1 MTKVKKTVV
10 VVGAGIIGASIAHH
24 LVKEGCA
31 VTVVDAEGAGG
42 IATRRSFAWINA
54 SWGNPEFYVRFRLRA
69 MAEWRRLAADVPKV
83 GVAFCGGLI
92 WDLPP
97 DRLEAFVVE
106 HAGWG
111 YGIRRVDGDGARAVE
126 PALRDPPALALHV
139 AEEAMVEPEVAAEAL
154 LAEAYLKPVLRRVTG
169 LATRSGAV
177 IGVKTAEGQILVDEV
192 VLAAGAQTAELA
204 RTAGV
209 EIAMEAPA
217 GLIAHSTVLPTRIL
231 KGLVMSP
238 ELHVRQTR
246 SGRLIIGSD
255 FAGSDPG
262 DRGQEI
268 AEDLIAQTKAML
280 SGAEDVGLDFFTIG
294 YRPTPA
300 DGFPVI
306 GRPKAAN
313 GLYVAVMHSGVT
325 LAPLVGLLAAREIAT
340 GNRDGDLSPFG
351 PDRAP
356 IKAA

>member
-1 MTKVKKTVV
+1 MTAGQKTVV
-10 VVGAGIIGASIAHH
+10 VVGAGIIGASIAHR
-24 LVKEGCA
+24 LVEEGCS
-31 VTVVDAEGAGG
+31 VTVIDAEGAGG
-42 IATRRSFAWINA
+42 VATRRSFAWINA

-69 MAEWRRLAADVPKV
+69 MAEWRRLAAKVPEI
-83 GVAFCGGLI
+83 GVEFCGGLI

-97 DRLEAFVVE
+97 DRLEAFAVE

-126 PALRDPPALALHV
+126 PALRNPPAFALHV
-139 AEEAMVEPEVAAEAL
+139 AEEAMVEPELAAMAL
-154 LAEAYLKPVLRRVTG
+154 LAAAHLTPATRRVTG
-169 LATRSGAV
+169 LALRSGKV
-177 IGVKTAEGQILVDEV
+177 IGVETDEGRIDADEV
-192 VLAAGAQTAELA
+192 VLAAGAQTADLA
-204 RTAGV
+204 RSAGV

-217 GLIAHSTVLPTRIL
+217 GLIAHSTVLPRRIL
-231 KGLVMSP
+231 NGLVMSP

-246 SGRLIIGSD
+246 TGRLIVGSD

-262 DRGQEI
+262 DKGQEV

-280 SGAEDVGLDFFTIG
+280 SGAEHVGLDFFTIG

-306 GRPKAAN
+306 GRPKAAE

-340 GNRDGDLSPFG
+340 GDRDGDLAPFG
-351 PDRAP
+351 PDREP
-356 IKAA
+356 IQPA

>member
-1 MTKVKKTVV
+1 MIERQKSVI

-24 LVKEGCA
+24 LVRQGCA
-31 VTVVDAEGAGG
+31 VTVVDAEGVGG

-69 MAEWRRLAADVPKV
+69 MAEWRVLANEVPNV
-83 GVAFCGGLI
+83 GVDFCGGLI

-97 DRLEAFVVE
+97 DRLEAFANE
-106 HAGWG
+106 HSGWG
-111 YGIRRVDGDGARAVE
+111 YGIRRVDADGARAVE
-126 PALRDPPALALHV
+126 PSLKSPPAFALHV
-139 AEEAMVEPEVAAEAL
+139 AEEAMVEPEIAAEAL
-154 LAEAYLKPVLRRVTG
+154 LDAAGLTPLRRTVTRLTTKSGRVTG
-169 LATRSGAV
+169 VATADGDIHA
-177 IGVKTAEGQILVDEV
+177 DEV

-204 RTAGV
+204 RSAGV
-209 EIAMEAPA
+209 EIAMDAPA
-217 GLIAHSTVLPTRIL
+217 GLIAHSTVLPKRIL

-246 SGRLIIGSD
+246 AGRLIVGSD

-262 DRGQEI
+262 DRGQEV
-268 AEDLIAQTKAML
+268 AEDLIAQTKAIL
-280 SGAEDVGLDFFTIG
+280 SGTDGMALDFFAVG
-294 YRPTPA
+294 HRPTPA
-300 DGFPVI
+300 DGYPVI
-306 GRPKAAN
+306 GRPKAAD

-340 GNRDGDLSPFG
+340 GDRDADLAPFAL
-351 PDRAP
+351 DREP

>member
-1 MTKVKKTVV
+1 
-10 VVGAGIIGASIAHH
+10 
-24 LVKEGCA
+24 
-31 VTVVDAEGAGG
+31 
-42 IATRRSFAWINA
+42 
-54 SWGNPEFYVRFRLRA
+54 
-69 MAEWRRLAADVPKV
+69 MAEWRRLAAEVPEI
-83 GVAFCGGLI
+83 GVEFCGGLI

-97 DRLEAFVVE
+97 DKLEAFAVE
-106 HAGWG
+106 HTGWG

-126 PALRDPPALALHV
+126 PALRNPPAFALHV
-139 AEEAMVEPEVAAEAL
+139 AEEAMVEPEAAAAVL
-154 LAEAYLKPVLRRVTG
+154 LSAAQLTPIARRVTG
-169 LATRSGAV
+169 LATRSGQV
-177 IGVKTAEGQILVDEV
+177 IGVETAEGQILADEV
-192 VLAAGAQTAELA
+192 VLAAGAQTADLA

-209 EIAMEAPA
+209 EIAMDAPA

-231 KGLVMSP
+231 NGLVMSP

-246 SGRLIIGSD
+246 NGRLIVGSD

-262 DRGQEI
+262 DRGQEV
-268 AEDLIAQTKAML
+268 AEDLIAQAKAML
-280 SGAEDVGLDFFTIG
+280 SGAETIGLDFFTIG

-306 GRPKAAN
+306 GRPKAVD

-351 PDRAP
+351 PDREP